1 MNEEAE
7 KWINRYI
14 DAYGIVTRQ
23 VSSRIKE
30 RIPDGL
36 TNDQF
41 SILRLI
47 RGQEHCTSTYL
58 SEAVAVGKSSITAII
73 NRLVDAGMLE
83 RTRDEQD
90 RRLVYLTLT
99 PHGEEVYR
107 IAEIEVQQIIAPYL
121 LHFKED
127 EIEMF
132 VTQFEKLAS
141 LMQESGGR
149 NP

>member
-47 RGQEHCTSTYL
+47 RGQERCTSTYL

-73 NRLVDAGMLE
+73 NRLVEAGMLD

-107 IAEIEVQQIIAPYL
+107 IAEVEVQQIIAPYL

-127 EIEMF
+127 EVEMF
-132 VTQFEKLAS
+132 VTRFEKLAS

-149 NP
+149 NS